1 MLNNQTN
8 ATLESGIKFMYL
20 FYFTIPYAMPH
31 CNKQLNL
38 KTFDHDSSPSTFTA
52 KSKKP
57 VKYRANFMNK
67 CYAPISLLL
76 V

>member
-52 KSKKP
+52 KSK
-57 VKYRANFMNK
+57 
-67 CYAPISLLL
+67 SQ
-76 V
+76 